1 MARVVRLLFVDRLGI
16 SSVRHV
22 LSKYNRVVA
31 GGEADRLAMSQDD
44 ASLTATLSA
53 AFELASSHNAASE
66 KVLQMLSDVART
78 ADALSVI
85 SPNDR
90 LDEISTPALRMF
102 LIPSLQADVQTRARI
117 DPAEDRVTQRRK
129 QVDASIGAARTF
141 FAMVRRHSA
150 LPDSVVTLLRPY
162 MTKDAQQP
170 MAPADKRMFKIQ
182 VLKLEKAA
190 QARLVAFRDAY
201 RHRPTPPADVFYDPL
216 VESGADDDDDTE
228 MVPVVSATL
237 EVPPVAH
244 LRSYLML
251 LIVLHALRT
260 ANALE
265 SLLQEKELLQAP
277 PMPEAPDAPTDTT
290 WRLDPSWTSPAS
302 DAPLL
307 SESGRPLRPFTII
320 PKREQLKSEV
330 FRPSHR
336 LPTMSIDEYLEEET
350 RRGRI
355 LPSTDKDAPT
365 PRAQRQVE
373 SEQDGTRTA
382 DEAEEAARQEAIYWD
397 AYTAS
402 HRRGEGATMNR
413 GKG

>member
-330 FRPSHR
+330 FRPSHS

-397 AYTAS
+397 AYTES
-402 HRRGEGATMNR
+402 HRRGEGNTMNR
-413 GKG
+413 G

>member
-44 ASLTATLSA
+44 ASLTARLSA

-66 KVLQMLSDVART
+66 KVLQMLSDVARA

-365 PRAQRQVE
+365 PRAQRQVD

-397 AYTAS
+397 AYTES
-402 HRRGEGATMNR
+402 HRRGEGNTMNR
-413 GKG
+413 G

>member
-162 MTKDAQQP
+162 VTKDAQQP

-397 AYTAS
+397 AYTES
-402 HRRGEGATMNR
+402 HRRGEGNTMNR
-413 GKG
+413 G

>member
-31 GGEADRLAMSQDD
+31 GGEADRLVMSQDD

-66 KVLQMLSDVART
+66 KVLQMLSDVARA

-277 PMPEAPDAPTDTT
+277 PMPEAHDAPTDTT

-365 PRAQRQVE
+365 PRAQRQVD

-397 AYTAS
+397 AYTES
-402 HRRGEGATMNR
+402 HRRGEGNTMNR
-413 GKG
+413 G

>member
-31 GGEADRLAMSQDD
+31 GGEADRLVMSQDD

-66 KVLQMLSDVART
+66 KVLQMLSDVARA

-150 LPDSVVTLLRPY
+150 LPESVVTLLRPY

-201 RHRPTPPADVFYDPL
+201 RHRPTPPTDVFYDPL

-277 PMPEAPDAPTDTT
+277 PMPEAADAPTDTT

-397 AYTAS
+397 AYTES
-402 HRRGEGATMNR
+402 HRRGEGNTMNR
-413 GKG
+413 G

>member
-1 MARVVRLLFVDRLGI
+1 MARVVRLLFVDRVVI

-22 LSKYNRVVA
+22 LSKYNGVVA
-31 GGEADRLAMSQDD
+31 GVEADRLAMSQDD

-66 KVLQMLSDVART
+66 KVLQMLNDVART

-102 LIPSLQADVQTRARI
+102 LIPSLQSDVQTRARI

-277 PMPEAPDAPTDTT
+277 PMPEAHDAPTDTT

-397 AYTAS
+397 AYTES
-402 HRRGEGATMNR
+402 HRRGEGNTMNR
-413 GKG
+413 G

>member
-1 MARVVRLLFVDRLGI
+1 MARVVRLLFVDRVVI

-22 LSKYNRVVA
+22 LSKYNGVVA
-31 GGEADRLAMSQDD
+31 GVEADRLAMSQDD

-66 KVLQMLSDVART
+66 KVLQMLSDVARA

-102 LIPSLQADVQTRARI
+102 LIPSLQSDVQTRARI

-365 PRAQRQVE
+365 PRAQRQVD

-397 AYTAS
+397 AYTES
-402 HRRGEGATMNR
+402 HRRGEGNTMNR
-413 GKG
+413 G

>member
-44 ASLTATLSA
+44 ASLTARLSA

-66 KVLQMLSDVART
+66 KVLQMLSDVARA

-397 AYTAS
+397 AYTES
-402 HRRGEGATMNR
+402 HRRGEGNTMNR
-413 GKG
+413 G

>member
-31 GGEADRLAMSQDD
+31 GGEADRLVMSQDD

-66 KVLQMLSDVART
+66 KVLQMLSDVARA

-237 EVPPVAH
+237 EVSPVAH

-397 AYTAS
+397 AYTES
-402 HRRGEGATMNR
+402 HRRGEGNTMNR
-413 GKG
+413 G

>member
-1 MARVVRLLFVDRLGI
+1 MARVVRLLFVDRVVI

-22 LSKYNRVVA
+22 LSKYNGVVA
-31 GGEADRLAMSQDD
+31 GVEADRLAMSQDD

-66 KVLQMLSDVART
+66 KVLQMLSDVARA

-365 PRAQRQVE
+365 PRAQRQVD

-397 AYTAS
+397 AYTES
-402 HRRGEGATMNR
+402 HRRGEGNTMNR
-413 GKG
+413 G

>member
-31 GGEADRLAMSQDD
+31 GGEADRLVMSQDD

-66 KVLQMLSDVART
+66 KVLQMLSDVARA

-365 PRAQRQVE
+365 PRAQRQVD

-397 AYTAS
+397 AYTES
-402 HRRGEGATMNR
+402 HRRGEGNTMNR
-413 GKG
+413 G

>member
-1 MARVVRLLFVDRLGI
+1 MARVVRLLFVDRLVI

-382 DEAEEAARQEAIYWD
+382 DEAEEAARQEANYLD
-397 AYTAS
+397 AYTES
-402 HRRGEGATMNR
+402 HRCGEGNTMNR
-413 GKG
+413 G

>member
-31 GGEADRLAMSQDD
+31 GGEADRLVMSQDD

-66 KVLQMLSDVART
+66 KVLQMLNDVART

-277 PMPEAPDAPTDTT
+277 PMPEAPDPPTDTT

-397 AYTAS
+397 AYTES
-402 HRRGEGATMNR
+402 LRRGEGNTMNR
-413 GKG
+413 G

>member
-355 LPSTDKDAPT
+355 LPRTNKDALT
-365 PRAQRQVE
+365 PREQRQVD

-397 AYTAS
+397 AYTES
-402 HRRGEGATMNR
+402 HRRGEGNTMNR
-413 GKG
+413 G

>member
-66 KVLQMLSDVART
+66 KVLQMLSDVARA

-102 LIPSLQADVQTRARI
+102 LIPSLQSDVQTRARI

-150 LPDSVVTLLRPY
+150 LPDSVVTSLRPY

-277 PMPEAPDAPTDTT
+277 PMPEAHDAPTDTT

-397 AYTAS
+397 AYTES
-402 HRRGEGATMNR
+402 HRRGEGNTMNR
-413 GKG
+413 G

>member
-66 KVLQMLSDVART
+66 KVLQMLSDVARA

-162 MTKDAQQP
+162 MTQDAQQP
-170 MAPADKRMFKIQ
+170 MVPADKRMFKIQ

-201 RHRPTPPADVFYDPL
+201 RHRPTPPADVFYDSL

-397 AYTAS
+397 AYTES
-402 HRRGEGATMNR
+402 HRRGEGNTMNR
-413 GKG
+413 G

>member
-31 GGEADRLAMSQDD
+31 GGEADRLVMSQDD

-237 EVPPVAH
+237 EVSPVAH

-365 PRAQRQVE
+365 PRAQRQVD

-397 AYTAS
+397 AYTES
-402 HRRGEGATMNR
+402 HRRGEGNTMNR
-413 GKG
+413 G

>member
-16 SSVRHV
+16 LSVRHV

-397 AYTAS
+397 AYTES
-402 HRRGEGATMNR
+402 HRRGEGNTMNR
-413 GKG
+413 G

>member
-66 KVLQMLSDVART
+66 KVLQMLSDVARA

-102 LIPSLQADVQTRARI
+102 LIPSLQSDVQTRARI

-150 LPDSVVTLLRPY
+150 LPDSVVTSLRPY

-277 PMPEAPDAPTDTT
+277 PMPEAPDPPTDTT

-397 AYTAS
+397 AYTES
-402 HRRGEGATMNR
+402 HRRGEGNTMNR
-413 GKG
+413 G

>member
-31 GGEADRLAMSQDD
+31 GGEADRLVMSQDD

-66 KVLQMLSDVART
+66 KVLQMLSDVARA

-277 PMPEAPDAPTDTT
+277 PMPEAPDPPTDTT

-397 AYTAS
+397 AYTES
-402 HRRGEGATMNR
+402 HRRGEGNTMNR
-413 GKG
+413 G

>member
-31 GGEADRLAMSQDD
+31 GGEADRLVMSQDD

-330 FRPSHR
+330 FRPSHS

-397 AYTAS
+397 AYTES
-402 HRRGEGATMNR
+402 HRRGEGNTMNR
-413 GKG
+413 G

>member
-66 KVLQMLSDVART
+66 KVLQMLSDVARA

-277 PMPEAPDAPTDTT
+277 PMPEAPDPPTDTT

-397 AYTAS
+397 AYTES
-402 HRRGEGATMNR
+402 HRRGEGNTMNR
-413 GKG
+413 G

>member
-102 LIPSLQADVQTRARI
+102 LIPSLQSDVQTRARI

-265 SLLQEKELLQAP
+265 SLLQEKELLQVP
-277 PMPEAPDAPTDTT
+277 PMPEAHDAPTDTT

-397 AYTAS
+397 AYTES
-402 HRRGEGATMNR
+402 HRRGEGNTMNR
-413 GKG
+413 G

>member
-31 GGEADRLAMSQDD
+31 GGEADRLVMSQDD

-66 KVLQMLSDVART
+66 KVLQMLSDVARA

-150 LPDSVVTLLRPY
+150 LPESVVTLLRPY

-277 PMPEAPDAPTDTT
+277 PMPEAPDPPTDTT

-397 AYTAS
+397 AYTES
-402 HRRGEGATMNR
+402 HRRGEGNTMNR
-413 GKG
+413 G

>member
-31 GGEADRLAMSQDD
+31 GGEADRLVMSQDD

-66 KVLQMLSDVART
+66 KVLQMLSDVARA

-182 VLKLEKAA
+182 VLKLEKAV

-365 PRAQRQVE
+365 PRAQRQVD

-397 AYTAS
+397 AYTES
-402 HRRGEGATMNR
+402 HRRGEGNTMNR
-413 GKG
+413 G

>member
-31 GGEADRLAMSQDD
+31 GGEADRLVMSQDD

-66 KVLQMLSDVART
+66 KVLQMLSDVARA

-141 FAMVRRHSA
+141 FALLRRHSA
-150 LPDSVVTLLRPY
+150 LPVSVGTLLRPY
-162 MTKDAQQP
+162 MTKDAPQP

-397 AYTAS
+397 AYTES
-402 HRRGEGATMNR
+402 HRRGEGNTMNR
-413 GKG
+413 G

>member
-44 ASLTATLSA
+44 ASLTAALSA

-365 PRAQRQVE
+365 PRAQRQVD

-397 AYTAS
+397 AYTES
-402 HRRGEGATMNR
+402 HRRGEGNTMNR
-413 GKG
+413 G

>member
-31 GGEADRLAMSQDD
+31 GGEADRLVMSQDD

-66 KVLQMLSDVART
+66 KVLQMLSDVARA

-102 LIPSLQADVQTRARI
+102 LIPSLQSDVQTRARI

-365 PRAQRQVE
+365 PRAQRQVD

-397 AYTAS
+397 AYTES
-402 HRRGEGATMNR
+402 HRRGEGNTMNR
-413 GKG
+413 G

>member
-365 PRAQRQVE
+365 PRAQRQVD

-397 AYTAS
+397 AYTES
-402 HRRGEGATMNR
+402 HRRGEGNTMNR
-413 GKG
+413 G

>member
-22 LSKYNRVVA
+22 LSKYNGVVA
-31 GGEADRLAMSQDD
+31 GVEADRLAMSQDD

-66 KVLQMLSDVART
+66 KVLQMLSDVARA

-182 VLKLEKAA
+182 VLKLEKAV

-265 SLLQEKELLQAP
+265 SLLQEKELLQVP
-277 PMPEAPDAPTDTT
+277 PMPEAHDAPTDTT

-397 AYTAS
+397 AYTES
-402 HRRGEGATMNR
+402 HRRGEGNTMNR
-413 GKG
+413 G

>member
-1 MARVVRLLFVDRLGI
+1 MARVVRLLFVDRVVI

-22 LSKYNRVVA
+22 LSKYNGVVA
-31 GGEADRLAMSQDD
+31 GVEADRLAMSQDD

-102 LIPSLQADVQTRARI
+102 LIPSLQSDVQTRARI

-237 EVPPVAH
+237 EVLPVAH

-265 SLLQEKELLQAP
+265 SLLQEKELLQVP
-277 PMPEAPDAPTDTT
+277 PMPEAHDAPTDTT

-365 PRAQRQVE
+365 PRAQRQVD

-397 AYTAS
+397 AYTES
-402 HRRGEGATMNR
+402 HRRGEGNTMNR
-413 GKG
+413 G

>member
-66 KVLQMLSDVART
+66 KVLQMLSDVARA

-102 LIPSLQADVQTRARI
+102 LIPSLQADVLTRARI

-397 AYTAS
+397 AYTES
-402 HRRGEGATMNR
+402 HRRGEGNTMNR
-413 GKG
+413 G

>member
-31 GGEADRLAMSQDD
+31 GGEADRLVMSQDD

-141 FAMVRRHSA
+141 FALLRRHSA
-150 LPDSVVTLLRPY
+150 LPVSVVTLLRPY
-162 MTKDAQQP
+162 MTKDAPQP

-277 PMPEAPDAPTDTT
+277 PMPEAPDPPTDTT

-397 AYTAS
+397 AYTES
-402 HRRGEGATMNR
+402 HRRGEGNTMNR
-413 GKG
+413 G

>member
-31 GGEADRLAMSQDD
+31 GGEADRLVMSQDD

-397 AYTAS
+397 AYTES
-402 HRRGEGATMNR
+402 HRRGEGNTMNR
-413 GKG
+413 G

>member
-66 KVLQMLSDVART
+66 KVLQMLSDVARA

-170 MAPADKRMFKIQ
+170 MVPADKRMFKIQ

-290 WRLDPSWTSPAS
+290 WRLDPSWASPAS

-382 DEAEEAARQEAIYWD
+382 GEAEEAARQEAIYWD
-397 AYTAS
+397 AYTES
-402 HRRGEGATMNR
+402 HRRGEGNTMNR
-413 GKG
+413 G

>member
-44 ASLTATLSA
+44 ASLTARLSA

-66 KVLQMLSDVART
+66 KVLQMLSDVARA

-182 VLKLEKAA
+182 VLKLEKAV

-365 PRAQRQVE
+365 PRAQRQVD

-397 AYTAS
+397 AYTES
-402 HRRGEGATMNR
+402 HRRGEGNTMNR
-413 GKG
+413 G

>member
-66 KVLQMLSDVART
+66 KVLQMLSDVARA

-201 RHRPTPPADVFYDPL
+201 RHRPTSPADVFYDPL

-397 AYTAS
+397 AYTES
-402 HRRGEGATMNR
+402 HRRGEGNTMNR
-413 GKG
+413 G